1 MNYEKIGE
9 FIAKK
14 RKEKNLTQKDLAQLI
29 GVTDKAVSKW
39 ERGLGCPDVSILE
52 VLSKELDVSILEI
65 LKGRIIENEVIQVTE
80 LNDYVLDTVKYTNNS
95 TKDKIKNLISN
106 IITIIIIGICSFLLI
121 MNINHMIY
129 LYKDIPNTLTDEN
142 LEEMNNNIELINNNI
157 NIIKSNQGIY
167 NDEDYKNILN
177 NINSMYDNLTKMKIL
192 NYNKNTKISRN
203 DYFLLD
209 VSSEPLNIINTYKTL
224 TKYNQSINDYL
235 ELYMSSYVS
244 RVFSNT
250 DSLDATYKYRLVDH
264 EYELY
269 SVDLNMMYKINYTL
283 YIEKEILYLTN
294 NIIEVGDI
302 NE

>member
-14 RKEKNLTQKDLAQLI
+14 RKEKNLTQKDLALLI

-250 DSLDATYKYRLVDH
+250 DSLDATYKYRLVDF
-264 EYELY
+264 ENELY

-283 YIEKEILYLTN
+283 YIEREILYLTN

>member
-283 YIEKEILYLTN
+283 YIEREILYLTN

>member
-14 RKEKNLTQKDLAQLI
+14 RKEKNLTQKDLALLI

-283 YIEKEILYLTN
+283 YIEREILYLTN

>member
-14 RKEKNLTQKDLAQLI
+14 RKEKNLTQKDLALLI

-95 TKDKIKNLISN
+95 TKDKIKKLISN
-106 IITIIIIGICSFLLI
+106 IITVIIIGICSFLLI
-121 MNINHMIY
+121 MNVNHMMY
-129 LYKDIPNTLTDEN
+129 LYKDIQNTLTNEN
-142 LEEMNNNIELINNNI
+142 LEEMNKNIELISNNI
-157 NIIKSNQGIY
+157 NIINSNQGIY
-167 NDEDYKNILN
+167 NDEDYKNILD

-283 YIEKEILYLTN
+283 YIEREILYLTN